1 MKIDCLLLEK
11 NLLTHPSVER
21 FQTQFPKAQ
30 LIEIDDYRHYFG
42 SFKKPYLHK
51 RTNLNI
57 ILAENK
63 GPKVKIA
70 PNAYGLPNEKHFYFA
85 HAYNCPYECQYCYL
99 QGYFQSPDL
108 VFFLN
113 HHEIA
118 EEIKKTAENYPQETV
133 WFHAGEFS
141 DCLALS
147 HCTREWNTFIPLFK
161 EIPHAKLEL
170 RCKSSNLKGLAGIEP
185 VDNVHITFSLA
196 PEKQVKE
203 FDLLA
208 SPLKARI
215 QAMEE
220 LQKRGFKVGLHFD
233 PLVYSPTF
241 QEDFKELIYELQS
254 RLNWN
259 EIQYISLGVIRFPDQ
274 LFSSFKRNYP
284 GQGKHFLEMKKTE
297 GGLRRYSDD
306 LREWMFKYCEDTLL
320 SSGIQEKKV
329 YRCMESIE

>member
-1 MKIDCLLLEK
+1 MKIDCLLVEK
-11 NLLTHPSVER
+11 NLLQHPSVER
-21 FQTQFPKAQ
+21 FQQQFPKAQ
-30 LIEIDDYRHYFG
+30 LIEIDDYRQYFG

-63 GPKVKIA
+63 GSKVKEA

-113 HHEIA
+113 HQEIA
-118 EEIKKTAENYPQETV
+118 EEVKQTALKYPDETV

-147 HCTREWNTFIPLFK
+147 HCTREWDTFIPLFK
-161 EIPHAKLEL
+161 ELPNAKLEL
-170 RCKSSNLKGLAGIEP
+170 RCKSSNLKGLEGVYPQE
-185 VDNVHITFSLA
+185 NVYITYSLA
-196 PEKQVKE
+196 PETQVKE
-203 FDLLA
+203 FDQLA
-208 SPLKARI
+208 SPLKSRI
-215 QAMEE
+215 KALAQ

-233 PLVYSPTF
+233 PLVYSPSF
-241 QEDFKELIYELQS
+241 QNDFKCLIEELREQLD
-254 RLNWN
+254 WMAV
-259 EIQYISLGVIRFPDQ
+259 EYISLGVIRFPDQ
-274 LFSSFKRNYP
+274 LFSSFKKNYP

-297 GGLRRYSDD
+297 GGLRRYPDD
-306 LREWMFKYCEDTLL
+306 LREWMFRLCEDIL
-320 SSGIQEKKV
+320 SSSKIETEKV
-329 YRCMESIE
+329 YRCMESLA